1 MKVKDCM
8 TKTIYGCKPETTLQD
23 VAKTMNT
30 NHIGCVPVC
39 DNNNNIVG
47 LVTDR
52 DIVLRGVAFG
62 KDTTRTPISEI
73 MTTKVWCCHKDDE
86 ITEAENLMKT
96 WQVKRIPVTENN
108 KVIGMITM
116 ENLVNNSNIKSS
128 RVYDA
133 VEDIYHSGNNARNA
147 E

>member
-8 TKTIYGCKPETTLQD
+8 TKTIYACKPETTLQD

-30 NHIGCVPVC
+30 NHVGCIPIC
-39 DNNNNIVG
+39 DNSNNLVG

-62 KDTTRTPISEI
+62 KDIKTTPISEV
-73 MTTKVWCCHKDDE
+73 MTTKLYCCDANDE
-86 ITEAENLMKT
+86 ISAAERLMSN
-96 WQVKRIPVTENN
+96 WQVKRVPVTDNN
-108 KVIGMITM
+108 KIIGIVTV
-116 ENLVNNSNIKSS
+116 ENIVNNNSIDQDRAYK
-128 RVYDA
+128 A
-133 VEDIYHSGNNARNA
+133 IEGIYHNGINPKNA